1 MHAMGALVEPDA
13 HEDDINKIMEES
25 SSEADEAIVSSFE
38 LCKRGHSEG
47 MSTSGAH
54 EQDPPKEV
62 QHEKRQKVRQD
73 PAPRMTVPSSSD
85 APAHRLLGKAT
96 RLIPV
101 AQKPQ
106 AKPSIAV

>member
-47 MSTSGAH
+47 MPTSGAH

-73 PAPRMTVPSSSD
+73 PAPRPTAQSSTA
-85 APAHRLLGKAT
+85 APAPCLLGKDT
-96 RLIPV
+96 GIMPV
-101 AQKPQ
+101 ALKP
-106 AKPSIAV
+106 